1 MKAINLENYKGQDFN
16 ATILEV
22 SNTKTGYGHWKVYF
36 TIEFNGVKKD
46 FSVITT
52 DSIFI
57 DEMSDL
63 DSYSEIE
70 ERHIEKFFNQ
80 DLEERIL
87 EWIETQIEA

>member
-1 MKAINLENYKGQDFN
+1 MKAITLENYKGQDFN
-16 ATILEV
+16 ATILKV

-46 FSVITT
+46 FSVLTT

-70 ERHIEKFFNQ
+70 ERHIEKFFNE

-87 EWIETQIEA
+87 EWIETQIQ